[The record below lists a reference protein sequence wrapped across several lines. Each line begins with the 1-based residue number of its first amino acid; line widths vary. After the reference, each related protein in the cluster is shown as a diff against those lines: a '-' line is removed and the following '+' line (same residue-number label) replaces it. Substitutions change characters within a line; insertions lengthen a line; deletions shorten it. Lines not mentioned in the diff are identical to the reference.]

1 MKDTPKKIL
10 ETACALLA
18 KYGYTNFSYGL
29 LAENMQISK
38 GLIAYHFPQKSVI
51 FQHIMEDYFTQ
62 IADHL
67 EQVINTSESA
77 GEILNAYILGVFQ
90 YVQGHKMQ
98 TLAVMEIISND
109 RTDNGELIYHS
120 SEGIDGTILKILQY
134 GQQSDEFFSFDTCI
148 MTKLIRSLIDT
159 CSYEIA
165 HNRCEKEDDFIS
177 KTIQYIKHMVEEN

>member
-1 MKDTPKKIL
+1 
-10 ETACALLA
+10 
-18 KYGYTNFSYGL
+18 
-29 LAENMQISK
+29 
-38 GLIAYHFPQKSVI
+38 
-51 FQHIMEDYFTQ
+51 MEDYFTQ

-90 YVQGHKMQ
+90 YVQSHKMQ

-134 GQQSDEFFSFDTCI
+134 GQESDEFFSFDTCI
-148 MTKLIRSLIDT
+148 MTKLIRSSIDT

-165 HNRCEKEDDFIS
+165 YNRCEKEDDFIS
-177 KTIQYIKHMVEEN
+177 KTIQYIKHLVEEN